1 MNDGNDD
8 DGDGEIREEAKG
20 NWSAKEKEKGK
31 RGSGAN
37 DGRVCYDD

>member
-20 NWSAKEKEKGK
+20 DRSAKEKGKEK